1 MRRVAE
7 LFAAATM
14 VLEDMHPVAT
24 EGQRRGVSP
33 DALRALVE
41 RLRAGMVTL
50 EVILAE
56 IVACLGV
63 AP

>member
-1 MRRVAE
+1 MTRVAE

-14 VLEDMHPVAT
+14 VLEDVHPVAT
-24 EGQRRGVSP
+24 AGQRRDVLP
-33 DALRALVE
+33 DRARALVGH
-41 RLRAGMVTL
+41 LRAGMAAL

-56 IVACLGV
+56 ITACLGA